1 LTFVGGWAHPSA
13 QTGPPTAEALASL
26 GINCLVV
33 DTFSAATAKL
43 KSGEVD
49 LLVVHSCRFQ
59 MLDARYTQAQR
70 EAHASLTPPD
80 FRDAV
85 VHHLDR
91 GRPMLALHTAA
102 LCFDDWPAWPTLV
115 GAAWSW
121 ERSNHPPPG
130 VFLVEPT
137 NDPTVIGLTRFDVV
151 DELYRFVTP
160 AVDARVIATA
170 TDDGGIDHPI
180 AWLHEASGARVA
192 YNALG
197 HDARSL
203 TNPGHRALL
212 ARIVDWLTDE

>member
-59 MLDARYTQAQR
+59 MLDARYTRAQR
-70 EAHASLTPPD
+70 EAHATLTPPD

-115 GAAWSW
+115 GAAWRW

-137 NDPTVIGLTRFDVV
+137 NDPTVIGLARFDVV

-160 AVDARVIATA
+160 VVDA
-170 TDDGGIDHPI
+170 GIDHPI

-212 ARIVDWLTDE
+212 ARVVDWLTDE